1 MTIKTI
7 REVLAETIA
16 AEMRTDP
23 DVFLMGEDVSGGA
36 GCDGEDDAFGGAFGQ
51 YKGLVKEFGRERIID
66 TPITE
71 SAFIGAAGG
80 AAATGM
86 RPIVDLMFVDFIGVC
101 FDQIFN
107 QMAKFRYMFGGKSQ
121 APLVILAMVGAGW
134 RAGAQHSQ
142 MLHPM
147 LTAVPGL
154 KVVMPSNAYDVK
166 GLLTT
171 AIRDNDP
178 VMFLQHKLLFEH
190 SCEVPDESYSIPFGE
205 AAYTRQGKDVTIVA
219 LSAMVHK
226 ANAVADKLAKQGI
239 TADVIDPRTTSPLDE
254 EAILESVEV
263 TGRLVVVDEA
273 NGRCSMATDISSL
286 VAERGFSSLRSP
298 IIKVTAPHTPV
309 PFAPGLEDLYIPDE
323 ADIEAAVMKVMN
335 S

>member
-121 APLVILAMVGAGW
+121 APLVILGDG
-134 RAGAQHSQ
+134 R
-142 MLHPM
+142 
-147 LTAVPGL
+147 
-154 KVVMPSNAYDVK
+154 
-166 GLLTT
+166 
-171 AIRDNDP
+171 R
-178 VMFLQHKLLFEH
+178 
-190 SCEVPDESYSIPFGE
+190 
-205 AAYTRQGKDVTIVA
+205 R
-219 LSAMVHK
+219 
-226 ANAVADKLAKQGI
+226 
-239 TADVIDPRTTSPLDE
+239 
-254 EAILESVEV
+254 LES
-263 TGRLVVVDEA
+263 
-273 NGRCSMATDISSL
+273 RCTAFADATSH
-286 VAERGFSSLRSP
+286 AHRGPR
-298 IIKVTAPHTPV
+298 AQGCH
-309 PFAPGLEDLYIPDE
+309 ALECL
-323 ADIEAAVMKVMN
+323 
-335 S
+335 